1 MKKHQAARDLHRNSF
16 LPELYAVPDRDT
28 STGGFEVE
36 ESGINMRMTNES
48 KYLRPIRA
56 IRTITSTK
64 PPLDLSITTL
74 ILWHDLQARRRTL
87 K

>member
-1 MKKHQAARDLHRNSF
+1 MKEHQAARDLHRNSF

-56 IRTITSTK
+56 IRTIRSTK
-64 PPLDLSITTL
+64 SATRP
-74 ILWHDLQARRRTL
+74 
-87 K
+87 